1 MYEQYGEF
9 AKIVSALDQA
19 QEQVRTVWTDRTAA
33 SYDVLN
39 DNVKVCAGRIW
50 AHYTDSVA
58 GTNAVKANYNADEID
73 RSIMLLGREAEE
85 A

>member
-9 AKIVSALDQA
+9 ATIVSALDQA
-19 QEQVRTVWTDRTAA
+19 QEQARTVWTDRTAA
-33 SYDVLN
+33 TYDVLN

-58 GTNAVKANYNADEID
+58 GTNAVKSNYNADEID
-73 RSIMLLGREAEE
+73 RSIVLLGREVEE

>member
-9 AKIVSALDQA
+9 ATIVSALDQA
-19 QEQVRTVWTDRTAA
+19 QEQARTVWTDRTAA

-58 GTNAVKANYNADEID
+58 GTNAVKSNYNADEID
-73 RSIMLLGREAEE
+73 RSIVILGREVEE

>member
-9 AKIVSALDQA
+9 ATIVSALDQA
-19 QEQVRTVWTDRTAA
+19 QEQARTVWTDRTAA

-58 GTNAVKANYNADEID
+58 GTNAVKSNYNADEID
-73 RSIMLLGREAEE
+73 RSIVLLGREVEE

>member
-9 AKIVSALDQA
+9 ATVVSALDQA
-19 QEQVRTVWTDRTAA
+19 QEQARTVWTDRTAA

-39 DNVKVCAGRIW
+39 DNIKVCAGRIW

-58 GTNAVKANYNADEID
+58 GTNAVKSNYNADEID

-85 A
+85 V

>member
-9 AKIVSALDQA
+9 ATMVSALDQA
-19 QEQVRTVWTDRTAA
+19 QEQARTVWTDRTAA

>member
-9 AKIVSALDQA
+9 ATIVSALDQA
-19 QEQVRTVWTDRTAA
+19 QEQARTVWADRTAA

-58 GTNAVKANYNADEID
+58 GTNAVKSNYNADEMD

>member
-9 AKIVSALDQA
+9 ATIVSALDQA
-19 QEQVRTVWTDRTAA
+19 QEQARTVWTDRTAA

-58 GTNAVKANYNADEID
+58 GTNAVKSNYNADEMD
-73 RSIMLLGREAEE
+73 RSIMLLGRETEE

>member
-9 AKIVSALDQA
+9 ATMVSALDQA
-19 QEQVRTVWTDRTAA
+19 QEQARTVWTDRTAA

-58 GTNAVKANYNADEID
+58 GTNAVKSNYNADEID
-73 RSIMLLGREAEE
+73 RSIVLLGREVEE

>member
-9 AKIVSALDQA
+9 AKIVSALDEAQGQA
-19 QEQVRTVWTDRTAA
+19 RTVWTDRTAT
-33 SYDVLN
+33 SYDTLN
-39 DNVKVCAGRIW
+39 DNVKICAGRIW

-58 GTNAVKANYNADEID
+58 GTNAVKANYNSDEID
-73 RSIMLLGREAEE
+73 RSLTLFEREVEE

>member
-9 AKIVSALDQA
+9 ATIVSALDQA
-19 QEQVRTVWTDRTAA
+19 QEQARTVWTDRTAA

-73 RSIMLLGREAEE
+73 RSIVLLGREVEE

>member
-9 AKIVSALDQA
+9 AKIVSASDEAQSQA
-19 QEQVRTVWTDRTAA
+19 LTVWTDRTAT
-33 SYDVLN
+33 SYDPLN
-39 DNVKVCAGRIW
+39 NNIKVCAGRIW

-73 RSIMLLGREAEE
+73 RSLAILEREVEE
-85 A
+85 V

>member
-9 AKIVSALDQA
+9 ATMVSALDQA
-19 QEQVRTVWTDRTAA
+19 QEQARTVWTDRTAA

-58 GTNAVKANYNADEID
+58 GTNAVKSNYNADEID
-73 RSIMLLGREAEE
+73 RSIVILGREVEE